1 MTQEI
6 RRHSRIRRNE
16 SEELERNLGVNRCQG
31 RNGHE
36 GEERPVSL
44 GVNNRRNGESFE
56 PQSEEA

>member
-16 SEELERNLGVNRCQG
+16 SEELERNLGVNRRQG